1 MRYMSGHIPEQ
12 SPTKLLHARIKPAES
27 RTKTTPVNNLSILRR
42 VVAVIF
48 ATGSIATTVPAA
60 QFIETGGRVVE
71 KAEHYTSKNDGVN
84 HAHTFT
90 ASKSPMQ
97 IVATSNGAPW
107 LYESM
112 KTARQAITI
121 PTLQTD

>member
-1 MRYMSGHIPEQ
+1 MRYMLGNIPEQ

-27 RTKTTPVNNLSILRR
+27 RTKTTPMNDFSVLRR

-60 QFIETGGRVVE
+60 QFIETGGQVVE
-71 KAEHYTSKNDGVN
+71 KAEHYTSKTDGIN
-84 HAHTFT
+84 HAYTFI

-97 IVATSNGAPW
+97 IVARSNGAPW
-107 LYESM
+107 LLESM
-112 KTARQAITI
+112 KT
-121 PTLQTD
+121 